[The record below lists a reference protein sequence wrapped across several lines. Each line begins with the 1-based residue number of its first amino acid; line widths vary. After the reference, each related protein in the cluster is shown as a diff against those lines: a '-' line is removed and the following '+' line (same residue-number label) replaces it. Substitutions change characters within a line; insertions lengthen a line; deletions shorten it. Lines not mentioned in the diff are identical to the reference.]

1 MLTAFPLSDLKDF
14 YKELLVGRIL
24 IYRDTFYNSEE
35 LDYKN
40 TLMITD
46 ITCSESQPELNLD
59 VPLFYLSVY
68 KVYENEI
75 EKCYTYFSQEDLE
88 YLLIHNKTND
98 RRYSDWCLH
107 LVPE

>member
-1 MLTAFPLSDLKDF
+1 MSTSYPLSELEDF

-46 ITCSESQPELNLD
+46 ITCSEHQPKLNLD
-59 VPLFYLSVY
+59 MPLFYLSVY
-68 KVYENEI
+68 KIYENEI
-75 EKCYTYFSQEDLE
+75 EKCYSYFTQEDLE